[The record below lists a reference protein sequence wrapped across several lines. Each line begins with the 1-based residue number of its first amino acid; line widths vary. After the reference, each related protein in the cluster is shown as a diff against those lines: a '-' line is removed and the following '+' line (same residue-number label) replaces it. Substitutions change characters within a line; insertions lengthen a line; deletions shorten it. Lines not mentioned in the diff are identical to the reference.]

1 MAEEIRRK
9 RGRPKG
15 TAKSDTKLDDQGR
28 YLSQYGYDP
37 KSRKEFENKYDR
49 IGVRL
54 PAGAKDVINEYLATK
69 RSEDPIKYKNLNSFI
84 KALIEE
90 ELGHGF
96 E

>member
-1 MAEEIRRK
+1 MAEEIKKK

-15 TAKSDTKLDDQGR
+15 TAKPDTRLDDQGR

-84 KALIEE
+84 KALIEK